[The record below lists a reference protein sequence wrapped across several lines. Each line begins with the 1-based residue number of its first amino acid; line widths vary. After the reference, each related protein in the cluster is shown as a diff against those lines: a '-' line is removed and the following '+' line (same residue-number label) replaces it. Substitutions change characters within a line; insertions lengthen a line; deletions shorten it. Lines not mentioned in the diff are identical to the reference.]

1 MKKAKQCIK
10 NLLPEKSL
18 YRSCIELKKA
28 KKKKEFSKVL
38 LIQESA
44 LIWIMTLC
52 FVGLAALCIIKDYV
66 GSLPWLTAMVSLPWT
81 AYGVSQCF
89 YYNKSKA
96 ENTKDGI
103 KYETV
108 MADLVES
115 YKIYDDFEKELTNNQ
130 GEEDYSVDL
139 DYGI

>member
-1 MKKAKQCIK
+1 MAKQGK
-10 NLLPEKSL
+10 HEQK
-18 YRSCIELKKA
+18 R
-28 KKKKEFSKVL
+28 EFSKLL

-44 LIWIMTLC
+44 LSWIMTIC
-52 FVGLAALCIIKDYV
+52 FIGLAALCIIKDYV

-81 AYGVSQCF
+81 AYGVRQCF
-89 YYNKSKA
+89 YYNKAKA

-108 MADLVES
+108 LADLQES
-115 YKIYDDFEKELTNNQ
+115 FKTNESEYEFGGIDVDNFA
-130 GEEDYSVDL
+130 EDPAEIDV

>member
-1 MKKAKQCIK
+1 M
-10 NLLPEKSL
+10 
-18 YRSCIELKKA
+18 

-52 FVGLAALCIIKDYV
+52 FIGLAALCILKDYI

-103 KYETV
+103 KYESV
-108 MADLVES
+108 MTDLKEQ
-115 YKIYDDFEKELTNNQ
+115 YKQNLENIETTNNNEQ
-130 GEEDYSVDL
+130 KVETSAQSDL
-139 DYGI
+139 NDFNTGI

>member
-1 MKKAKQCIK
+1 MKLFNKKK
-10 NLLPEKSL
+10 KEKT
-18 YRSCIELKKA
+18 
-28 KKKKEFSKVL
+28 KKEFSKVL

-44 LIWIMTLC
+44 LIWITTLT
-52 FVGLAALCIIKDYV
+52 FLGLAALCIIKNYT

-89 YYNKSKA
+89 YYNKASK
-96 ENTKDGI
+96 ENTVGGI

-108 MADLVES
+108 MTDLIEK
-115 YKIYDDFEKELTNNQ
+115 YKQNSSELFFEQQNNYGEDETPTDDTI
-130 GEEDYSVDL
+130 DT

>member
-1 MKKAKQCIK
+1 MKKHEK
-10 NLLPEKSL
+10 NT
-18 YRSCIELKKA
+18 
-28 KKKKEFSKVL
+28 KEFSKVL

-44 LIWIMTLC
+44 LIWIMTLA
-52 FVGLAALCIIKDYV
+52 FLGLAALCIINNYM
-66 GSLPWLTAMVSLPWT
+66 GSLPWLTAMISLPWT

-108 MADLVES
+108 MAELLEQEQEMTIEQETTYEDNNS
-115 YKIYDDFEKELTNNQ
+115 YNEL
-130 GEEDYSVDL
+130 EDQS
-139 DYGI
+139 GI

>member
-1 MKKAKQCIK
+1 MAKKNKRA
-10 NLLPEKSL
+10 
-18 YRSCIELKKA
+18 
-28 KKKKEFSKVL
+28 KKKEFSKVL

-44 LIWIMTLC
+44 LIWIMTIS
-52 FVGLAALCIIKDYV
+52 FIGLAALCIIKDYV

-89 YYNKSKA
+89 YYNKAKA

-108 MADLVES
+108 LAEQQES
-115 YKIYDDFEKELTNNQ
+115 YKVDIPFEVNCNIPTEKE
-130 GEEDYSVDL
+130 EDDKIDL

>member
-1 MKKAKQCIK
+1 
-10 NLLPEKSL
+10 
-18 YRSCIELKKA
+18 
-28 KKKKEFSKVL
+28 
-38 LIQESA
+38 
-44 LIWIMTLC
+44 MTLC
-52 FVGLAALCIIKDYV
+52 FIGLAALCIIKDYV

-108 MADLVES
+108 MTDLVEY
-115 YKIYDDFEKELTNNQ
+115 YKINAEYEELTNNL
-130 GEEDYSVDL
+130 GEDEEVNSVDL

>member
-1 MKKAKQCIK
+1 MKTK
-10 NLLPEKSL
+10 N
-18 YRSCIELKKA
+18 
-28 KKKKEFSKVL
+28 KKEFSKVL
-38 LIQESA
+38 LVQESV
-44 LIWIMTLC
+44 LIWIMTLS
-52 FVGLAALCIIKDYV
+52 FIGLAALCIIKNYV

-108 MADLVES
+108 LTNLTES
-115 YKIYDDFEKELTNNQ
+115 YKTDSSMSFEEF
-130 GEEDYSVDL
+130 VDL

>member
-1 MKKAKQCIK
+1 MKQ
-10 NLLPEKSL
+10 
-18 YRSCIELKKA
+18 

-52 FVGLAALCIIKDYV
+52 FIGLAALCIIKDYV

-108 MADLVES
+108 MTDLVES
-115 YKIYDDFEKELTNNQ
+115 YKNNMQ
-130 GEEDYSVDL
+130 FNEEMLSNNNEEEVNSVDL
-139 DYGI
+139 DYGV

>member
-1 MKKAKQCIK
+1 MKQ
-10 NLLPEKSL
+10 
-18 YRSCIELKKA
+18 

-52 FVGLAALCIIKDYV
+52 FIGLAALCIIKDYV

-108 MADLVES
+108 MTDLVES
-115 YKIYDDFEKELTNNQ
+115 YKNNMQ
-130 GEEDYSVDL
+130 FNEEMLSNNNEEEVDSVDL
-139 DYGI
+139 DYGV

>member
-1 MKKAKQCIK
+1 MKNNKDTYA
-10 NLLPEKSL
+10 N
-18 YRSCIELKKA
+18 
-28 KKKKEFSKVL
+28 KKEFSKAL

-44 LIWIMTLC
+44 LIWVMTLC
-52 FVGLAALCIIKDYV
+52 FIGLAALCIIKDYT

-103 KYETV
+103 KYDTV
-108 MADLVES
+108 MTELIES
-115 YKIYDDFEKELTNNQ
+115 FKENDI
-130 GEEDYSVDL
+130 EEEPKQEIQEDEPIDL

>member
-1 MKKAKQCIK
+1 MNKY
-10 NLLPEKSL
+10 N
-18 YRSCIELKKA
+18 
-28 KKKKEFSKVL
+28 KKKEFSKVL

-52 FVGLAALCIIKDYV
+52 FIGLAALCIIKDYV

-89 YYNKSKA
+89 YYNKAKA
-96 ENTKDGI
+96 ENTKEGI

-108 MADLVES
+108 LAELT
-115 YKIYDDFEKELTNNQ
+115 EKEQSLPYLLDNKSEDI
-130 GEEDYSVDL
+130 EEQPL
-139 DYGI
+139 INTDYGI